1 MKCNTDEIDLQKLKE
16 NVSFLADVFE
26 NTFSLQS
33 TINYVKDYVSE
44 IQSKPATGSKRTA
57 SQINKICSQSLR
69 NNLNLSLSNKH
80 VLSQLTD
87 NNKSFT
93 KKLKNWGL
101 PSEICRKYEEKGIV
115 EMFDWQ
121 VECLSNPKVLIDCQ
135 NLLYSAPTSAGK
147 TLVAE
152 LLTIKT
158 VLERQK
164 KVIIILPFVSIVRE
178 KMFYLQDIL
187 SSSGI
192 RVEGFMGSQSPPGG
206 LQAVHI
212 AICTI
217 EKANSLINK
226 LLDEGNIS
234 ELGAVVVDELHLLG
248 DPHRGYI
255 LELLLT
261 KIKYTVSKLNDL
273 SIQIIGMS
281 ATLPNLKMLADWLE
295 AHLFITEFRPI
306 PLIESCLIGD
316 KYYNKK
322 GEHIGMLCKSNLKE
336 IDDDS
341 VLLICLET
349 IKSSCSVLIFCM
361 TKNRC
366 ENLAQSIASSFF
378 KLGCMNNEQGMILRE
393 QLKTSSILEVL
404 EQLKGCPVGLDPV
417 LKNIISFGVAYH
429 HAGLTF
435 DERDIIEGAFKS
447 GAVRVLVATS
457 TLSSGVNLPAR
468 KVIIRCP
475 VFQKQPINILTY
487 KQMIGRAGR
496 MGKDTKGE
504 SILICTSNEQKIG
517 FDLMMGDL
525 DPVKS
530 CIETEDKFMRAV
542 LEMIAS
548 QDVCTE
554 EQLDLYS
561 KSTLLFSQ
569 QSLHP
574 SQNFLLNDT
583 LKELINYE
591 LVRIQKDGEEIRY
604 VATSLGKACLSSSM
618 SPNDGLSLFCELQK
632 ARQCLVLETD
642 LHLIYLV
649 TPYSVSNQWNNIDW
663 LHLLT
668 LWENLTSA
676 MKRVGELVGVQESFI
691 IRCLRGTN
699 KNNNNQNKLNIHKRF
714 YTALAL
720 QDLVNEVPLSEV
732 AGKFQCARGFLQG
745 LQQASA
751 TFAELLELMKLSS
764 LNGVRARTLFNAGF
778 ETIASIASAEVNVI
792 ENALH
797 KSVPFQSE
805 KQRDED
811 DLNDLRKRNK
821 IKNIW
826 ITGYCG
832 MTAQEAAEKLII
844 EARNYLVQ
852 EIGVTEI
859 KWKDTRSEKDILG
872 KNEIDLQQN
881 NIEPNTN
888 GDVET
893 NGKDII
899 DTENKSIFEPEN
911 LKLLDKKMNKE
922 LSIINSSKRENG
934 ENDSI
939 NENNILYKQELGLN
953 HRNIGYNGSIK
964 SNKETETQGNI
975 NNNDLKIVEEISQSD
990 QKITTNNSV
999 TSGSTKCLKIGQNKK
1014 ECELKINEVNINN
1027 LNSSPGSK
1035 DEMEW
1040 VSLNLTGI
1048 VLDNMSKLNS
1058 DNIIPIDTS
1067 DKVNELK
1074 HNESTASDV
1083 ALTKSGSSKDVSLF
1097 SSDGDDSSLFE
1108 DSFPADLP
1116 STIIDKL
1123 NNDSSVN
1130 PKNGVVNPNSTANA
1144 FSSIFDIDEDEDIK
1158 LVYEDE
1164 KKCSED
1170 NDINISQN
1178 EIIIDTQDM
1187 NETIIKHHFI
1197 SPRKRRANTDKTS
1210 AKRSKLQRK
1219 LYSNRSVEE
1228 MQIKNKTTR
1237 SEEFLLNINNTK
1249 ITCKVSR
1256 DEDIVMSLLHINK
1269 AKRAS
1274 IILDMNSTSKT
1285 NCNIGNKIFENEI
1298 ELHKYELP
1306 FKGIAFCL
1314 RDDSCFYIDLID
1326 MGENEQIF
1334 KKKMIEILSNDS
1346 LQLDMLSIK
1355 TYYVE
1360 IKKYFGV
1367 NLSYCNDV
1375 SLAEW
1380 LLDSEEKISTIADL
1394 TFKYCDLDLQKMEIK
1409 IDDQMKSYKSLN
1421 MYEMSCLRAWCLR
1434 NIVKQQEK
1442 KISQETLAMEKILNT
1457 EIQVCKILGD
1467 CEYHGITVDK
1477 DLVSRFLIDVKNSQE
1492 ILQKKAFKICG
1503 YHFNFNSSKDVAK
1516 VLGLYKG
1523 RKISTRKSVLSAH
1536 NSPMSSIIIY
1546 WRKLNSIL
1554 TKSLYPITEQACVYT
1569 EDNRI
1574 SPSYTMYTCTGR
1586 VSMHEPNLQNL
1597 PRKFT
1602 IPSNY
1607 LCDNESCGDV
1617 IEFNCRKI
1625 FKAAPGYVFISADYC
1640 QLEMRILTHFS
1651 KDVTLTRIMGSDVD
1665 VFKSIAASW
1674 SGVPE
1679 NEVDDDLR
1687 HKAKQL
1693 CYGILYGMGNRTL
1706 SQHLN
1711 VTELEAAY
1719 FMDMFY
1725 KTYPSIKVFT
1735 ASLIE
1740 ECRKKGYV
1748 ETLMKRRRYLP
1759 HINSSVPAKRSAAE
1773 RQAVNTTIQ
1782 GSAAD
1787 IAKSAMCSIQQASSS
1802 RLILQMHD
1810 ELIYE
1815 VPIINKQDF
1824 IITLKKSMENTVR
1837 LNVPLPVK
1845 IKCGQTW
1852 GTMEDIK

>member
-1 MKCNTDEIDLQKLKE
+1 MKCNSDEIDLQKLKE

-44 IQSKPATGSKRTA
+44 IQPKPATGSKRSA
-57 SQINKICSQSLR
+57 SQVNKICSQSPG
-69 NNLNLSLSNKH
+69 NSLNLSLSNKH
-80 VLSQLTD
+80 VLSQITD

-101 PSEICRKYEEKGIV
+101 PTEICRKYEEKGII

-261 KIKYTVSKLNDL
+261 KIKYTASKLNDL

-306 PLIESCLIGD
+306 PLIESCLVGD

-475 VFQKQPINILTY
+475 MFQKQPINILAY
-487 KQMIGRAGR
+487 KQMVGRAGR

-504 SILICTSNEQKIG
+504 SILICTPNEQKIG

-618 SPNDGLSLFCELQK
+618 SPNDGISLFCELQK

-668 LWENLTSA
+668 LWESLTAA

-699 KNNNNQNKLNIHKRF
+699 KNNNNQNKLNIHKR
-714 YTALAL
+714 
-720 QDLVNEVPLSEV
+720 
-732 AGKFQCARGFLQG
+732 
-745 LQQASA
+745 
-751 TFAELLELMKLSS
+751 
-764 LNGVRARTLFNAGF
+764 
-778 ETIASIASAEVNVI
+778 
-792 ENALH
+792 
-797 KSVPFQSE
+797 
-805 KQRDED
+805 
-811 DLNDLRKRNK
+811 
-821 IKNIW
+821 
-826 ITGYCG
+826 
-832 MTAQEAAEKLII
+832 
-844 EARNYLVQ
+844 
-852 EIGVTEI
+852 
-859 KWKDTRSEKDILG
+859 
-872 KNEIDLQQN
+872 
-881 NIEPNTN
+881 
-888 GDVET
+888 
-893 NGKDII
+893 
-899 DTENKSIFEPEN
+899 
-911 LKLLDKKMNKE
+911 
-922 LSIINSSKRENG
+922 
-934 ENDSI
+934 
-939 NENNILYKQELGLN
+939 
-953 HRNIGYNGSIK
+953 
-964 SNKETETQGNI
+964 
-975 NNNDLKIVEEISQSD
+975 
-990 QKITTNNSV
+990 
-999 TSGSTKCLKIGQNKK
+999 
-1014 ECELKINEVNINN
+1014 
-1027 LNSSPGSK
+1027 
-1035 DEMEW
+1035 
-1040 VSLNLTGI
+1040 
-1048 VLDNMSKLNS
+1048 
-1058 DNIIPIDTS
+1058 
-1067 DKVNELK
+1067 
-1074 HNESTASDV
+1074 
-1083 ALTKSGSSKDVSLF
+1083 
-1097 SSDGDDSSLFE
+1097 
-1108 DSFPADLP
+1108 
-1116 STIIDKL
+1116 
-1123 NNDSSVN
+1123 
-1130 PKNGVVNPNSTANA
+1130 
-1144 FSSIFDIDEDEDIK
+1144 
-1158 LVYEDE
+1158 
-1164 KKCSED
+1164 
-1170 NDINISQN
+1170 
-1178 EIIIDTQDM
+1178 
-1187 NETIIKHHFI
+1187 
-1197 SPRKRRANTDKTS
+1197 
-1210 AKRSKLQRK
+1210 
-1219 LYSNRSVEE
+1219 
-1228 MQIKNKTTR
+1228 
-1237 SEEFLLNINNTK
+1237 
-1249 ITCKVSR
+1249 
-1256 DEDIVMSLLHINK
+1256 
-1269 AKRAS
+1269 
-1274 IILDMNSTSKT
+1274 
-1285 NCNIGNKIFENEI
+1285 
-1298 ELHKYELP
+1298 
-1306 FKGIAFCL
+1306 
-1314 RDDSCFYIDLID
+1314 
-1326 MGENEQIF
+1326 
-1334 KKKMIEILSNDS
+1334 
-1346 LQLDMLSIK
+1346 
-1355 TYYVE
+1355 
-1360 IKKYFGV
+1360 
-1367 NLSYCNDV
+1367 
-1375 SLAEW
+1375 
-1380 LLDSEEKISTIADL
+1380 
-1394 TFKYCDLDLQKMEIK
+1394 
-1409 IDDQMKSYKSLN
+1409 
-1421 MYEMSCLRAWCLR
+1421 
-1434 NIVKQQEK
+1434 
-1442 KISQETLAMEKILNT
+1442 
-1457 EIQVCKILGD
+1457 
-1467 CEYHGITVDK
+1467 
-1477 DLVSRFLIDVKNSQE
+1477 
-1492 ILQKKAFKICG
+1492 
-1503 YHFNFNSSKDVAK
+1503 
-1516 VLGLYKG
+1516 
-1523 RKISTRKSVLSAH
+1523 
-1536 NSPMSSIIIY
+1536 
-1546 WRKLNSIL
+1546 
-1554 TKSLYPITEQACVYT
+1554 
-1569 EDNRI
+1569 
-1574 SPSYTMYTCTGR
+1574 
-1586 VSMHEPNLQNL
+1586 
-1597 PRKFT
+1597 
-1602 IPSNY
+1602 
-1607 LCDNESCGDV
+1607 
-1617 IEFNCRKI
+1617 
-1625 FKAAPGYVFISADYC
+1625 
-1640 QLEMRILTHFS
+1640 
-1651 KDVTLTRIMGSDVD
+1651 
-1665 VFKSIAASW
+1665 
-1674 SGVPE
+1674 
-1679 NEVDDDLR
+1679 
-1687 HKAKQL
+1687 
-1693 CYGILYGMGNRTL
+1693 
-1706 SQHLN
+1706 
-1711 VTELEAAY
+1711 
-1719 FMDMFY
+1719 
-1725 KTYPSIKVFT
+1725 
-1735 ASLIE
+1735 
-1740 ECRKKGYV
+1740 
-1748 ETLMKRRRYLP
+1748 
-1759 HINSSVPAKRSAAE
+1759 
-1773 RQAVNTTIQ
+1773 
-1782 GSAAD
+1782 
-1787 IAKSAMCSIQQASSS
+1787 
-1802 RLILQMHD
+1802 
-1810 ELIYE
+1810 
-1815 VPIINKQDF
+1815 
-1824 IITLKKSMENTVR
+1824 
-1837 LNVPLPVK
+1837 
-1845 IKCGQTW
+1845 
-1852 GTMEDIK
+1852 